1 MNKPANKKETKKEI
15 EFVEVTDI
23 EVLKVHQFK
32 NGNVSAD
39 LKINGITIYGVMVVE
54 TKKGDFLSFP
64 QRAGSD
70 GKYYSIVWCPLAA
83 DIQADVIKIIEDKLA
98 EK

>member
-23 EVLKVHQFK
+23 EVLKARQFK

-54 TKKGDFLSFP
+54 SRKGDFLSFP
-64 QRAGSD
+64 QRAGAD
-70 GKYYSIVWCPLAA
+70 GKYYSIVWCPLAD
-83 DIQADVIKIIEDKLA
+83 DIQDDVIKMIEDKLA